1 MPLRIRNAVNGLTG
15 QPPSL
20 GMGCWTGPVSYP
32 SSFLSPLSLKGLFD
46 ICCRFNYKYKAYP
59 QKNEPLPVAWILN
72 PDRWKVFSTNPS
84 SVSHLILGAPI
95 VQDLYLV
102 FLRCAGEH
110 INHQRKEICMP
121 EEMAVGCARPT
132 GGPVGEPVEDIA
144 TETTASKKEAGKMI
158 HVGEK
163 APDFVAP
170 GYQKGKFI
178 NVKLS
183 DYLGKWV
190 LLCFYPGDFTFV

>member
-1 MPLRIRNAVNGLTG
+1 MA
-15 QPPSL
+15 
-20 GMGCWTGPVSYP
+20 
-32 SSFLSPLSLKGLFD
+32 
-46 ICCRFNYKYKAYP
+46 
-59 QKNEPLPVAWILN
+59 
-72 PDRWKVFSTNPS
+72 
-84 SVSHLILGAPI
+84 
-95 VQDLYLV
+95 
-102 FLRCAGEH
+102 
-110 INHQRKEICMP
+110 

-132 GGPVGEPVEDIA
+132 GGPVGETVEETPTKNTAPV
-144 TETTASKKEAGKMI
+144 KEEVKMI

-170 GYQKGKFI
+170 AYQQGKFI